1 MGQLRR
7 GHQDHVCST
16 SSAHLYVYR
25 RHTIVFANPDV
36 RGASGAATAAADLC
50 IEAERSPSRSDH
62 SVLAV

>member
-16 SSAHLYVYR
+16 SSVYR